1 MLINLLIIFSI
12 AVLLVALSRKRT
24 YVHFFAQLFF
34 AGQGTAA
41 IWTVLHG
48 GATELTYFTFD
59 PLGTTY
65 YGLMALVGWICCWQ
79 SVRYLDRESLRESK
93 IYLVSFMALN
103 LALTGVYLS
112 NNITVTWIFL
122 EATTLAAAG
131 LTYHRRTLR
140 SLEATWKYIFISSV
154 GIAVAYLGVLL
165 LSTVTSAAAMAA
177 TAGAAG
183 ETTEAMADL
192 SYAGLAQAVAAGAG
206 NTLYIK
212 LAFLFILVGYSSKVE
227 IFPFCTVGVD
237 ANHSAPTPASAFISS
252 ALVGGGFVAVFRV
265 WKAIQGSAEVA
276 AWSGHV
282 LLLFGGLSLLMAAV
296 YLGRTKNLKRLAA
309 YSTVENSGLM
319 MLGLGIGG
327 WGVWAAVLHS
337 LAHTLIKGSFLL
349 QISMVG
355 KMYGNYKV
363 TRNGGY
369 FRADPLGALVMVC
382 CLLALIAMP
391 PSVLFRTE
399 YLIFTGLLS
408 GGLWWIF
415 VPVALLLVA
424 VIYWLC
430 AKILPL
436 LSRPAD
442 LEQIDREG
450 RNPWLSAVLL
460 LLVVV
465 TFAAG
470 VWQAPELGALIDK
483 IVY

>member
-1 MLINLLIIFSI
+1 MLLNLFVIGLI
-12 AVLLVALSRKRT
+12 AVLFVALSRKRS
-24 YVHFFAQLFF
+24 YVQFFAQLFF
-34 AGQGTAA
+34 AAQGATAV
-41 IWTVLHG
+41 WTVLHG
-48 GATELTYFTFD
+48 GATELIYFTFD
-59 PLGTTY
+59 TLGVAY

-79 SVRYLDRESLRESK
+79 SGRYLEQESLREYK
-93 IYLVSFMALN
+93 IYLISFMALN
-103 LALTGVYLS
+103 LALTGVYFS
-112 NNITVTWIFL
+112 NNIAVTWIFL

-140 SLEATWKYIFISSV
+140 SLEATWKYIFVSSV

-165 LSTVTSAAAMAA
+165 FSTVTAAAAASAAAASE
-177 TAGAAG
+177 GAVA
-183 ETTEAMADL
+183 ADL
-192 SYAGLAQAVAAGAG
+192 SYAALANAVAAGAG

-212 LAFLFILVGYSSKVE
+212 LAFVFILVGYSSKVE

-237 ANHSAPTPASAFISS
+237 ANHSAPTPSSAFISS

-265 WKAIQGSAEVA
+265 WKAIQGAQEVA

-282 LLLFGGLSLLMAAV
+282 LLLIGGLSILMAAV

-327 WGVWAAVLHS
+327 IGVWAAVLHS

-349 QISMVG
+349 QLSVVG
-355 KMYGNYKV
+355 KMFGNYKV
-363 TRNGGY
+363 ARNGGY
-369 FRADPLGALVMVC
+369 FRADPLGALVLVC
-382 CLLALIAMP
+382 CLVALIAMP

-399 YLIFTGLLS
+399 YLLFTGLL
-408 GGLWWIF
+408 GEGLWWIF
-415 VPVALLLVA
+415 IPVALLLVA

-442 LEQIDREG
+442 LAQVAPKT
-450 RNPWLSAVLL
+450 RNPILSAMLL
-460 LLVVV
+460 LLVAL
-465 TFAAG
+465 TFVAG
-470 VWQAPELGALIDK
+470 VWQAPELVAFIDK